1 MAIVLEKNSR
11 ESLVINQSEFKGV
24 KLVDVRVF
32 YKDEAGDLKPTKKGV
47 SVRLEQLDALIKA
60 LSELSATAREQEL
73 VEENETTT
81 ES

>member
-60 LSELSATAREQEL
+60 LSTVSTAAREQEL
-73 VEENETTT
+73 VEENETAAVA
-81 ES
+81 

>member
-1 MAIVLEKNSR
+1 MATVLEKNSR

-32 YKDEAGDLKPTKKGV
+32 YKDENGDLKPTKKGV

-60 LSELSATAREQEL
+60 LSEVSATAREQEL
-73 VEENETTT
+73 VEENETSTV
-81 ES
+81 S

>member
-1 MAIVLEKNSR
+1 MATVLEKNSR

-32 YKDEAGDLKPTKKGV
+32 YKDENGDLKPTKKGV
-47 SVRLEQLDALIKA
+47 SVRLEQLDAMIKA
-60 LSELSATAREQEL
+60 LSEVSATTREQKL
-73 VEENETTT
+73 VGENGTST

>member
-1 MAIVLEKNSR
+1 MATVLEKNSR

-32 YKDEAGDLKPTKKGV
+32 YKDENGDLKPTKKGV

-60 LSELSATAREQEL
+60 LSEVSATAREQKLAGENGTA
-73 VEENETTT
+73 VE
-81 ES
+81 S

>member
-1 MAIVLEKNSR
+1 MATVLEKNSR

-60 LSELSATAREQEL
+60 LSTVSTAAREQEL
-73 VEENETTT
+73 VEENETAAVA
-81 ES
+81 

>member
-1 MAIVLEKNSR
+1 MATVLEKNSR

-32 YKDEAGDLKPTKKGV
+32 YKDENGDLKPTKKGV

-60 LSELSATAREQEL
+60 LSEVSATAREQEL
-73 VEENETTT
+73 VEETETATV
-81 ES
+81 S

>member
-1 MAIVLEKNSR
+1 MATVLEKNSR

-32 YKDEAGDLKPTKKGV
+32 YKDENGDLKPTKKGV

-60 LSELSATAREQEL
+60 LSEESATAREQEL
-73 VEENETTT
+73 AGENGTSTV
-81 ES
+81 S

>member
-32 YKDEAGDLKPTKKGV
+32 YKDDAGDLKPTKKGV

-60 LSELSATAREQEL
+60 LSTVSATAREQEL
-73 VEENETTT
+73 VEENETAV

>member
-24 KLVDVRVF
+24 KLVDIRVF

-60 LSELSATAREQEL
+60 LSTVSATAREQEL
-73 VEENETTT
+73 VEENETST

>member
-1 MAIVLEKNSR
+1 MATVLEKNSR

-32 YKDEAGDLKPTKKGV
+32 YKDENGDLKPTKKGV
-47 SVRLEQLDALIKA
+47 SVRLEQLDALVKA
-60 LSELSATAREQEL
+60 LSEVSATAREQKL
-73 VEENETTT
+73 AGENGTST

>member
-24 KLVDVRVF
+24 NLVDVRVF

-60 LSELSATAREQEL
+60 LSTVSAAAREQEL
-73 VEENETTT
+73 VEENETST

>member
-1 MAIVLEKNSR
+1 MATVLEKNSR

-32 YKDEAGDLKPTKKGV
+32 YKDENGDLKPTKKGV

-60 LSELSATAREQEL
+60 LSEVSATAREQQL
-73 VEENETTT
+73 AEENETSTV
-81 ES
+81 S

>member
-1 MAIVLEKNSR
+1 MATVLEKNSR

-60 LSELSATAREQEL
+60 LSTVSATAREQEL
-73 VEENETTT
+73 VEENGTST

>member
-60 LSELSATAREQEL
+60 LSTVSATAREQEL
-73 VEENETTT
+73 VEENETAAVP
-81 ES
+81 

>member
-32 YKDEAGDLKPTKKGV
+32 YKDETGDLKPTKKGV

-60 LSELSATAREQEL
+60 LSTVSATAREQEL

>member
-60 LSELSATAREQEL
+60 LSTVSTAAREQEL
-73 VEENETTT
+73 VEETETAV

>member
-11 ESLVINQSEFKGV
+11 ESLVINQTEFKGV

-60 LSELSATAREQEL
+60 LSDLSAAAREQEL
-73 VEENETTT
+73 VEENGTST

>member
-1 MAIVLEKNSR
+1 MATVLEKNSR

-32 YKDEAGDLKPTKKGV
+32 YKDENGDLKPTKKGV

-60 LSELSATAREQEL
+60 LSEVSATAREQEPAG
-73 VEENETTT
+73 ENGTTT

>member
-60 LSELSATAREQEL
+60 LSTVSAAAREQKL
-73 VEENETTT
+73 VGENGTST

>member
-1 MAIVLEKNSR
+1 MATVLEKNSR

-32 YKDEAGDLKPTKKGV
+32 YKDENNDLKPTKKGV

-60 LSELSATAREQEL
+60 LSEVSATAREQEPA
-73 VEENETTT
+73 EENETSTV
-81 ES
+81 S

>member
-24 KLVDVRVF
+24 KLVDIRVF

-47 SVRLEQLDALIKA
+47 SVRPEQLDALIKA
-60 LSELSATAREQEL
+60 LSTVSATAREQEL
-73 VEENETTT
+73 VEENETAAV
-81 ES
+81 S

>member
-60 LSELSATAREQEL
+60 LSTVSSAAREQEL
-73 VEENETTT
+73 VEENETAV

>member
-24 KLVDVRVF
+24 KLVDIRVF

-47 SVRLEQLDALIKA
+47 SVRPEQLDALIKA
-60 LSELSATAREQEL
+60 LSTVSATAREQEL
-73 VEENETTT
+73 VEENETAAVP
-81 ES
+81 

>member
-1 MAIVLEKNSR
+1 MPTVLEKNSR

-32 YKDEAGDLKPTKKGV
+32 YKDENNDLKPTKKGV

-60 LSELSATAREQEL
+60 LSEVSATAREQEPA
-73 VEENETTT
+73 EENETSTV
-81 ES
+81 S

>member
-1 MAIVLEKNSR
+1 MATVLEKNSR

-32 YKDEAGDLKPTKKGV
+32 YKDENGDLKPTKKGV

-60 LSELSATAREQEL
+60 LSEVSATAREQEL
-73 VEENETTT
+73 AGENETSTV
-81 ES
+81 S

>member
-1 MAIVLEKNSR
+1 MPTVLEKNSR

-32 YKDEAGDLKPTKKGV
+32 YKDENADLKPTKKGV

-60 LSELSATAREQEL
+60 LSEVSATAREQQL
-73 VEENETTT
+73 AEENETSTV
-81 ES
+81 S

>member
-11 ESLVINQSEFKGV
+11 ESLVINQTEFKGV

-32 YKDEAGDLKPTKKGV
+32 YKDENGDLKPTKKGV
-47 SVRLEQLDALIKA
+47 SVRLEQLDTLIKA
-60 LSELSATAREQEL
+60 LSTVSATAREQEL
-73 VEENETTT
+73 VEENETAV